1 VRYND
6 ILTYMYEYIFFSFFF
21 HIGERAGAIQRH
33 SYMYENF
40 FFFFFFPHI
49 GERAGAIQR
58 HSEEWGAGGADCGR
72 CYYRMCSLTI
82 ECVL

>member
-6 ILTYMYEYIFFSFFF
+6 ILICMKIS
-21 HIGERAGAIQRH
+21 
-33 SYMYENF
+33 